1 MKHSKTRGPIGAA
14 GESKSG
20 DHMKEKAT
28 VRYLGYRTLADGG
41 RGFDFSVALI
51 GEETKLITIDA
62 SADLFRGPDR
72 IAIQEGP
79 GICYETL
86 RSHIDG
92 DSTIPYPAFSLNAAD
107 VTQHRKTPKPIGTR
121 Y

>member
-1 MKHSKTRGPIGAA
+1 
-14 GESKSG
+14 
-20 DHMKEKAT
+20 MKEKAT

-51 GEETKLITIDA
+51 GEETKLITIEA

-72 IAIQEGP
+72 IAIQEGA

-86 RSHIDG
+86 RSRIDAQ
-92 DSTIPYPAFSLNAAD
+92 STIPQPAFSLNSTD
-107 VTQHRKTPKPIGTR
+107 VAQHRKTTKPIGAR

>member
-1 MKHSKTRGPIGAA
+1 MK
-14 GESKSG
+14 
-20 DHMKEKAT
+20 DKAT

-51 GEETKLITIDA
+51 GEETKLITIEA
-62 SADLFRGPDR
+62 TVDLFQGPDR
-72 IAIQEGP
+72 IAIQEGA

-86 RSHIDG
+86 RSRIDT
-92 DSTIPYPAFSLNAAD
+92 DSTIPAEAFSLNSTD
-107 VTQHRKTPKPIGTR
+107 VAQHRKITKPFARR

>member
-1 MKHSKTRGPIGAA
+1 
-14 GESKSG
+14 
-20 DHMKEKAT
+20 MKEKTT

-51 GEETKLITIDA
+51 GEETKLITIEA

-72 IAIQEGP
+72 IAIQEGA

-86 RSHIDG
+86 RSRIDAH
-92 DSTIPYPAFSLNAAD
+92 STITGPAFSLDSAD
-107 VTQHRKTPKPIGTR
+107 VAQHRKTTKPIGMR
-121 Y
+121 S